1 MFDRPVLKPG
11 KLPNRILAELLHDI
25 NESHDDPRLIVG
37 PRVGEDAAHINFGD
51 SVLIAKSD
59 PITFAV
65 NDIGWYA
72 VNVNANDIA
81 VAGGTPKWF
90 LATLLMP
97 AGSTEHEVR
106 HIFRQLRCAA
116 REIGVTVA
124 GGHTEVTPAVTQP
137 VVCGFM
143 LGEAPAGSNIS
154 ASSAEP
160 GDAIILTKGIA
171 IEGTAILA
179 RDARDDLLGVGI
191 GTEVTS
197 RAAEFLLNPGI
208 SVLTDAQTLISCGAV
223 HAMHDVTEGGIST
236 AAIELATAS
245 NLDIQIERA
254 KVIVLPETA
263 AICDALSLNPW
274 GLISSGALLAAVD
287 PKEAAAAVEALKRAG
302 VQASVIGSA
311 SEPRDADKRNVNI
324 VDDLG
329 NIEPVE
335 TFERDELARYFDAD
349 ED

>member
-1 MFDRPVLKPG
+1 MFDRPVLKLG
-11 KLPNRILAELLHDI
+11 KLPNRILADLLQDT
-25 NESHDDPRLIVG
+25 NEGRDDPRLIVG
-37 PRVGEDAAHINFGD
+37 PRVGEDAAHIDFGD

-65 NDIGWYA
+65 NDIGRYA

-106 HIFRQLRCAA
+106 HIFSQIRRAA

-160 GDAIILTKGIA
+160 GDAIILTKGVA

-179 RDARDDLLGVGI
+179 RDARDDLLEAGI
-191 GTEVTS
+191 NPEVAS

-208 SVLTDAQTLISCGAV
+208 SVLTDARTLVSSGAV
-223 HAMHDVTEGGIST
+223 RAMHDITEGGIST
-236 AAIELATAS
+236 ATIELATAS
-245 NLDIQIERA
+245 NVDITLERA
-254 KVIVLPETA
+254 EVIVLPETA

-287 PKEAAAAVEALKRAG
+287 PKEAAAAVEELERTE
-302 VQASVIGSA
+302 VRASVIGSA
-311 SEPRDADKRNVNI
+311 SEPHDADKPSVNV
-324 VDDLG
+324 VDDYG
-329 NIEPVE
+329 NIQPVE

-349 ED
+349 EV